1 MVGRILRR
9 RERWIFN
16 ERNKKKL
23 LLKDPQQEDKKITKA
38 NDNTEIFRDKPF
50 YCWDTAYLKKR
61 DCCFNHI
68 IGLPEKDHH
77 VFPLFDYQYELY
89 EVWERYKWIW
99 IKKATGLGI
108 SEFFVRLMLWL
119 CLRDDTYQGC
129 QMCIVTGPNVDLARK
144 LIGRTQNLVKNQL
157 ELAHVLQSGSQ
168 YAVEVNHVLIQ
179 AYPSHNLGSYRS
191 LTAPKFIFIDEG
203 DFFDAS
209 QLRDVRDVAERYI
222 AKSNPWIVMVSTP
235 NKPGGLFEQ
244 IENEPDDTCLYKKVY
259 LPYTTGLDK
268 IYSRE
273 EIQKAKR
280 SPSFEREYN
289 LQYGYG
295 LGNVFLPTEI
305 DKACAKKYDPHKIN
319 SSCPISMGI
328 DPGFGSSKFAFC
340 VLMLED
346 DIIKV
351 IYAKEFD
358 RPSYEDMLNLAV
370 QLKGTYKPQR
380 IYVDGAKPDFIKSLK
395 VQVREPSDYETVMKK
410 ATHDKVDYEYR
421 MKVVPINFN
430 EWGKELLGRMQNV
443 VSKGWFAIS
452 PTEHKELVVQMR
464 MSKAKENGNLD
475 KEETSNTT
483 YDVLDSCRLALK
495 MFDLPRA

>member
-1 MVGRILRR
+1 
-9 RERWIFN
+9 
-16 ERNKKKL
+16 
-23 LLKDPQQEDKKITKA
+23 
-38 NDNTEIFRDKPF
+38 
-50 YCWDTAYLKKR
+50 
-61 DCCFNHI
+61 
-68 IGLPEKDHH
+68 
-77 VFPLFDYQYELY
+77 
-89 EVWERYKWIW
+89 
-99 IKKATGLGI
+99 
-108 SEFFVRLMLWL
+108 
-119 CLRDDTYQGC
+119 
-129 QMCIVTGPNVDLARK
+129 MCIVTGPNVDLARK

-222 AKSNPWIVMVSTP
+222 AKSDPWIVMVSTP

-244 IENEPDDTCLYKKVY
+244 IENEPDDECLYKKVY

-268 IYSRE
+268 IYSRD

-289 LQYGYG
+289 LQYGWG

-305 DKACAKKYDPHKIN
+305 DLACTIKYDPHKIN
-319 SSCPISMGI
+319 HNCPISMGI
-328 DPGFGSSKFAFC
+328 DPGFGSSRFAFC

-358 RPSYEDMLNLAV
+358 RPKYEDMLNLAV
-370 QLKGTYKPQR
+370 QQKGTYKPQR

-410 ATHDKVDYEYR
+410 AIHDKVDYEYR

-430 EWGKELLGRMQNV
+430 EWGKELLGRIQNV

-495 MFDLPRA
+495 MFDMPRS